1 MTDVAKSKHSGELAK
16 LEKILKELIAED
28 LKMCQEAYHDHN
40 GYKQELQD
48 LSTNFYG
55 LWSPQ
60 EERTIAYFTAEI
72 GSRLRRL
79 NDHLKEKGT
88 WDG

>member
-1 MTDVAKSKHSGELAK
+1 MSVPQHSSELAK
-16 LEKILKELIAED
+16 LEKVIKRLIAKD
-28 LKMCQEAYHDHN
+28 LKMTQAMYHDHN
-40 GYKQELQD
+40 GYKQELEE
-48 LSTNFYG
+48 LSTNYYG

-79 NDHLKEKGT
+79 KDHLQEKGKLE
-88 WDG
+88 G